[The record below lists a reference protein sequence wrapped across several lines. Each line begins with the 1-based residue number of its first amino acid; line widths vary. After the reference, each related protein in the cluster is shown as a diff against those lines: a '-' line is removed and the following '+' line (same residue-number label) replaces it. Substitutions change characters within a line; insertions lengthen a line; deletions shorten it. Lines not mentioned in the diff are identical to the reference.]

1 MKLECLKSVN
11 EMSGC
16 TQALVRPDIFVHVVL
31 CNCFFFF
38 YMRCHLF
45 LFFVCTYRL
54 GDLLKVIT
62 PQTLHLNPLLGMHL
76 VLMTTMSIQQV
87 KLIFM
92 AVVEVVVS
100 I

>member
-1 MKLECLKSVN
+1 MCS
-11 EMSGC
+11 
-16 TQALVRPDIFVHVVL
+16 
-31 CNCFFFF
+31 
-38 YMRCHLF
+38 HLF

-76 VLMTTMSIQQV
+76 VLMTTLSIQQV
-87 KLIFM
+87 KFIFM
-92 AVVEVVVS
+92 AVIEVVVS